1 MNRYMPL
8 VTLVIFGQAIIAYLL
23 IDRFVVQRLY
33 GPVEELEEP
42 VVEISISNEPERI
55 YRDLGEFLINP
66 ADTSDTHGLRF
77 LKTQIS
83 LGVSPAAVY
92 NQLDVQKPRLR
103 DVVIRILTAKAVSEM
118 DDPEDREFIK
128 DEIKLELSN
137 LLPITQGEVLIQ
149 VYFTEFI
156 IQ

>member
-23 IDRFVVQRLY
+23 IDRFVLQRLY
-33 GPVEELEEP
+33 GPIEELEEP
-42 VVEISISNEPERI
+42 VVEIPISNEPERI

-66 ADTSDTHGLRF
+66 ADTYDTHGLRF

-83 LGVSPAAVY
+83 LGVAPAAVY
-92 NQLDVQKPRLR
+92 DQLDVQKPRLR
-103 DVVIRILTAKAVSEM
+103 DVIIRILTAKTVSEM
-118 DDPEDREFIK
+118 DGPEDREFIK

-137 LLPITQGEVLIQ
+137 LLPLTQGEVLIQ